1 MVFCFARQR
10 NGMPTLEDVEHAVRR
25 NFSGLDELDPW
36 EDFRVML
43 EVWYSLIHKENFMW
57 LKQFGS
63 ISQPY
68 FADLPKTKL
77 PLKDFL
83 MISCIK

>member
-1 MVFCFARQR
+1 MLQQLLVIDIPLFSLIKMVFCFARQR

-43 EVWYSLIHKENFMW
+43 EV
-57 LKQFGS
+57 
-63 ISQPY
+63 
-68 FADLPKTKL
+68 
-77 PLKDFL
+77 
-83 MISCIK
+83 

>member
-25 NFSGLDELDPW
+25 NFSGLDELNPW

-43 EVWYSLIHKENFMW
+43 EV
-57 LKQFGS
+57 
-63 ISQPY
+63 
-68 FADLPKTKL
+68 
-77 PLKDFL
+77 
-83 MISCIK
+83 